1 MLSFDFEYYRPDT
14 IEEAVDIY
22 KELEIMKKQPL
33 YFSGGTEVVSM
44 ARKGVLKFDALI
56 DLKNIKEIKD
66 YFVNEEEI
74 YFGANMTLNEAAEQK
89 EFPLLSRVVE
99 TIADHTV
106 RNRITLGGN
115 ICGRLGY
122 REAVL
127 PLLLVDAE
135 VCIAGAE
142 GVKTLSM
149 EEAFDKRLK
158 LSSGEFAAGF
168 KVKKSRYSL
177 DGISI
182 RKVRTTDVDY
192 PLLHVA
198 AMKDEKGIKLAV
210 SGLCPYPFRAK
221 ALEQYLNDI
230 EGSDWDIKRIYEY
243 LPAQVKDDNIASSEY
258 RKAVFE
264 KSIEKL
270 LRKRGEEW

>member
-14 IEEAVDIY
+14 IEEAVEVY

-44 ARKGVLKFDALI
+44 ARKGVLKFNALI
-56 DLKNIKEIKD
+56 DLKNIKEMRD
-66 YFVNEEEI
+66 YVPNEEEI
-74 YFGANMTLNEAAEQK
+74 YFGANMTLNEAAEQ
-89 EFPLLSRVVE
+89 ESFPLLSRVVE

-127 PLLLVDAE
+127 PFLLVDAE

-149 EEAFDKRLK
+149 EAAFDKRLM
-158 LSSGEFAAGF
+158 LSSGEFVTGF
-168 KVKKSRYSL
+168 KVKKSGSSL
-177 DGISI
+177 DGSSI
-182 RKVRTTDVDY
+182 RKVRTADVDY
-192 PLLHVA
+192 PLLQIA
-198 AMKDEKGIKLAV
+198 AMKDERGIKLAI
-210 SGLCPYPFRAK
+210 SGLCPYPFRSK
-221 ALEQYLNDI
+221 ALEQYLNDV
-230 EGSDWDIKRIYEY
+230 EGSDWDIKGIYKL
-243 LPAQVKDDNIASSEY
+243 LPAAVKDDHIASSEY

-270 LRKRGEEW
+270 MRKWGEA

>member
-14 IEEAVDIY
+14 IEEAIGIY
-22 KELEIMKKQPL
+22 KELERIKKQSL

-56 DLKNIKEIKD
+56 DLKGIKEMKD
-66 YFVNEEEI
+66 YASNEEEI
-74 YFGANMTLNEAAEQK
+74 YFGANMTLNEVAEQDS
-89 EFPLLSRVVE
+89 FPLLKQVVE

-127 PLLLVDAE
+127 PFLLVDAE

-142 GVKTLSM
+142 GVKTLAM
-149 EEAFDKRLK
+149 EKAFDRRLK
-158 LSSGEFAAGF
+158 LSSGEFVTGF
-168 KVKKSRYSL
+168 KVKSSGSSL
-177 DGISI
+177 GGISI

-192 PLLHVA
+192 PLLHIA
-198 AMKDEKGIKLAV
+198 AMEDEKGIKLAV
-210 SGLCPYPFRAK
+210 SGLCPYPFRSK

-230 EGSDWDIKRIYEY
+230 EGSDWDIKSIYEL
-243 LPAQVKDDNIASSEY
+243 LPSQVKDDNIASSEY

-270 LRKRGEEW
+270 LRKRGEA

>member
-14 IEEAVDIY
+14 IEEAAEIY
-22 KELEIMKKQPL
+22 KELKRMEKQPL

-44 ARKGVLKFDALI
+44 ARKGVLKFNALI
-56 DLKNIKEIKD
+56 DLKNIKEMRD
-66 YFVNEEEI
+66 YVPNEEEI
-74 YFGANMTLNEAAEQK
+74 YFGANMTLNEVTEQ
-89 EFPLLSRVVE
+89 ESFLLLSRVVE

-127 PLLLVDAE
+127 PFLLVDAE

-149 EEAFDKRLK
+149 EAAFDKRLM
-158 LSSGEFAAGF
+158 LSSGEFVTGF
-168 KVKKSRYSL
+168 KVRKSGSSL

-192 PLLHVA
+192 PLLHIA
-198 AMKDEKGIKLAV
+198 SMKDERGIKLAI

-221 ALEQYLNDI
+221 ALEQYLNDV
-230 EGSDWDIKRIYEY
+230 EGSDWDIKGIYKL
-243 LPAQVKDDNIASSEY
+243 LPAAVKDDHIASSEY
-258 RKAVFE
+258 RKTVFE
-264 KSIEKL
+264 KNIEKL
-270 LRKRGEEW
+270 MRKWGEA